1 MNSGRA
7 HIYLSD
13 KRYGADGYRS
23 GLRGKCPVEIKIAL
37 KQAVQGGVIFG
48 RTEMDGIITSE
59 RLRIPSQYI
68 VSIAEYDKVLW
79 SRAESNLEPSTWEK
93 PAEPSTPTS
102 GVRLT

>member
-59 RLRIPSQYI
+59 RIPSQYI
-68 VSIAEYDKVLW
+68 VSITEDDKVLW